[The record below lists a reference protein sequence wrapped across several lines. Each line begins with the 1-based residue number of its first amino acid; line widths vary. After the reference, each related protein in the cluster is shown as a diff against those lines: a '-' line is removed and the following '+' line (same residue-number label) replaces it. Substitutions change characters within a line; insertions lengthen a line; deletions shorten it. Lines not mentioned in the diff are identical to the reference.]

1 MRKLVDYISK
11 SATSA
16 LSLVLNR
23 QDTGTLI
30 VCYIIRSIQ
39 GEGHQNIECNSE
51 LIMTLLIALV
61 RLE

>member
-16 LSLVLNR
+16 LSLVLNK

-30 VCYIIRSIQ
+30 VCYIIHSIQ
-39 GEGHQNIECNSE
+39 GHQNIECNSE
-51 LIMTLLIALV
+51 LIMTLLIALGG
-61 RLE
+61 LE